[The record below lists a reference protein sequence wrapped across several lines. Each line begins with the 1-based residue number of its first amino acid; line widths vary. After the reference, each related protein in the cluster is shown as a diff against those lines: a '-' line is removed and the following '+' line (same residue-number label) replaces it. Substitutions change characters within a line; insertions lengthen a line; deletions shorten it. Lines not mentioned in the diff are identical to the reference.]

1 MTADEIAAVR
11 SSFIGS
17 IDHFGASE
25 GTEDTALYRI
35 YHSHDDYLFFIC
47 YCYCYCYYGGKNRDN
62 CHNYH
67 SSYCIIITSTIV
79 LINRNCY

>member
-25 GTEDTALYRI
+25 GTVDTALYRI
-35 YHSHDDYLFFIC
+35 YHSHDDYSFLLFIVIVIV
-47 YCYCYCYYGGKNRDN
+47 
-62 CHNYH
+62 
-67 SSYCIIITSTIV
+67 IIIMVVRIVIIATIIIALTV
-79 LINRNCY
+79 LLLLLQLS